1 MKNLVTEFNN
11 KIKVTNLTKKQQRV
25 LIASLELFSE
35 LGFENT
41 KTNDIAKR
49 ANVSEGTVYSYF
61 KTKEEIL
68 NAIIS
73 EFIDKIIPNIISE
86 FSNEK
91 FTNNYCNFSEFIY
104 TIVKDRLIFIQENL
118 LQLKIIFQR
127 ILIDERLVC
136 KFENIIIDSILQ
148 PITPVLN
155 YYKNNNVIIDLPN
168 ERIVR
173 YLLSLT
179 LSYMI
184 PQMIIKEDNRIDIEE
199 ITDEI
204 VEFLTKALLKG

>member
-1 MKNLVTEFNN
+1 MKNLITEFNN
-11 KIKVTNLTKKQQRV
+11 KIKVTNLSKKQQMV

-49 ANVSEGTVYSYF
+49 ANVSEGTVYSFF
-61 KTKEEIL
+61 KTKEGIL
-68 NAIIS
+68 NAIVS
-73 EFIDKIIPNIISE
+73 KFMDEIIPNIIFE
-86 FSNEK
+86 FSDKN
-91 FTNNYCNFSEFIY
+91 FINNYSSFSEFIY

-127 ILIDERLVC
+127 ILIDKDLV
-136 KFENIIIDSILQ
+136 KKIEKIVVDGILQ
-148 PITPVLN
+148 SISSILN
-155 YYKNNNVIIDLPN
+155 YYKKNNIIIDLPN

-173 YLLSLT
+173 YLFSFT

-184 PQMIIKEDNRIDIEE
+184 PQMIIEENRELDINEV
-199 ITDEI
+199 TDEI
-204 VEFLTKALLKG
+204 VEFLTRALLIQ

>member
-1 MKNLVTEFNN
+1 MKNLIMEFNN
-11 KIKVTNLTKKQQRV
+11 KIKVTNLSKKQQMV

-49 ANVSEGTVYSYF
+49 ANVSEGTVYSFF
-61 KTKEEIL
+61 KTKEDIL
-68 NAIIS
+68 NAIVS
-73 EFIDKIIPNIISE
+73 KFMDEIIPNIIFE
-86 FSNEK
+86 FSDKN
-91 FTNNYCNFSEFIY
+91 FINNYSSFSEFIY

-127 ILIDERLVC
+127 ILIDKDLV
-136 KFENIIIDSILQ
+136 KKIEKIVVDGILQ
-148 PITPVLN
+148 SISSILN
-155 YYKNNNVIIDLPN
+155 YYKKNNIIIDLPN

-173 YLLSLT
+173 YLFSLT

-184 PQMIIKEDNRIDIEE
+184 PQMIIEENRELDINEV
-199 ITDEI
+199 TDEI
-204 VEFLTKALLKG
+204 VEFLTRALLIQ

>member
-49 ANVSEGTVYSYF
+49 ADVSEGTVYSYF

-68 NAIIS
+68 NVIIS
-73 EFIDKIIPNIISE
+73 EFIDKIIPSIINE
-86 FSNEK
+86 FSNGK

-104 TIVKDRLIFIQENL
+104 TIVKDRLIFIQENF

-127 ILIDERLVC
+127 VLIDKRLVR
-136 KFENIIIDSILQ
+136 KFEKIITDAILK
-148 PITPVLN
+148 PISPVLN
-155 YYKNNNVIIDLPN
+155 DYKKNNIIIDLPN
-168 ERIVR
+168 
-173 YLLSLT
+173 
-179 LSYMI
+179 
-184 PQMIIKEDNRIDIEE
+184 
-199 ITDEI
+199 
-204 VEFLTKALLKG
+204 

>member
-1 MKNLVTEFNN
+1 MKNLITEFNN
-11 KIKVTNLTKKQQRV
+11 KIKVTNLSKKQQMV

-49 ANVSEGTVYSYF
+49 ANVSEGTVYSFF
-61 KTKEEIL
+61 KTKEGIL
-68 NAIIS
+68 NAIVS
-73 EFIDKIIPNIISE
+73 KFMDEIIPNIIFE
-86 FSNEK
+86 FSDKN
-91 FTNNYCNFSEFIY
+91 FINNYSSFSEFIY

-127 ILIDERLVC
+127 ILIDKDLV
-136 KFENIIIDSILQ
+136 KKIEKIIIDGILQ
-148 PITPVLN
+148 SISSILN
-155 YYKNNNVIIDLPN
+155 YYKKNNIIIDLPN

-173 YLLSLT
+173 YLFSLT

-184 PQMIIKEDNRIDIEE
+184 PQMIIEENRELDINEV
-199 ITDEI
+199 TDEI
-204 VEFLTKALLKG
+204 VEFLTRALLIQ

>member
-1 MKNLVTEFNN
+1 MKNLITEFNN
-11 KIKVTNLTKKQQRV
+11 KIKVTNLSKKQQMV

-49 ANVSEGTVYSYF
+49 ANVSEGTVYSFF
-61 KTKEEIL
+61 KTKEGIL
-68 NAIIS
+68 NAIVS
-73 EFIDKIIPNIISE
+73 KFMDEIIPNIIFE
-86 FSNEK
+86 FSDKN
-91 FTNNYCNFSEFIY
+91 FINNYSSFSEFIY

-127 ILIDERLVC
+127 ILIDKDLV
-136 KFENIIIDSILQ
+136 KKIEKIVVDGILQ
-148 PITPVLN
+148 SISSILN
-155 YYKNNNVIIDLPN
+155 YYKKNNIIIDLPN

-173 YLLSLT
+173 YLFSLT

-184 PQMIIKEDNRIDIEE
+184 PQMIIKENRELDINEV
-199 ITDEI
+199 TDEI
-204 VEFLTKALLKG
+204 VEFLTRALLIQ

>member
-49 ANVSEGTVYSYF
+49 AAVSEGTVYSYF

-68 NAIIS
+68 NVIIS
-73 EFIDKIIPNIISE
+73 EFIDKIIPSIISE
-86 FSNEK
+86 FSNGK

-104 TIVKDRLIFIQENL
+104 TIVKDRLIFIQENF

-127 ILIDERLVC
+127 VLIDKRLVR
-136 KFENIIIDSILQ
+136 KFEKIITDAILK
-148 PITPVLN
+148 PISPVLN
-155 YYKNNNVIIDLPN
+155 DYKKNNIIIDLPN

-173 YLLSLT
+173 YLISLT

-184 PQMIIKEDNRIDIEE
+184 PQMIIEENNRIDIEG

>member
-1 MKNLVTEFNN
+1 MKNLIMEFNN
-11 KIKVTNLTKKQQRV
+11 KIKVTNLSKKQQMV

-49 ANVSEGTVYSYF
+49 ANVSEGTVYSFF
-61 KTKEEIL
+61 KTKEGIL
-68 NAIIS
+68 NAIVS
-73 EFIDKIIPNIISE
+73 KFMDEIIPNIIFE
-86 FSNEK
+86 FSDKN
-91 FTNNYCNFSEFIY
+91 FINNYSSFSEFIY

-127 ILIDERLVC
+127 ILIDKDLV
-136 KFENIIIDSILQ
+136 KKIEKIVVDGILQ
-148 PITPVLN
+148 SISSILN
-155 YYKNNNVIIDLPN
+155 YYKKNNIIIDLPN

-173 YLLSLT
+173 YLFSLT

-184 PQMIIKEDNRIDIEE
+184 PQMIIEENRELDINEV
-199 ITDEI
+199 TDEI
-204 VEFLTKALLKG
+204 VEFLTRALLIQ

>member
-1 MKNLVTEFNN
+1 MKNLITEFNN
-11 KIKVTNLTKKQQRV
+11 KIKVTNLSKKQQMV

-49 ANVSEGTVYSYF
+49 ANVSEGTVYSFF
-61 KTKEEIL
+61 KTKEGIL
-68 NAIIS
+68 NAIVS
-73 EFIDKIIPNIISE
+73 KFMDEIIPNIIFE
-86 FSNEK
+86 FSDKN
-91 FTNNYCNFSEFIY
+91 FINNYSSFSEFIY

-127 ILIDERLVC
+127 ILIDKDLV
-136 KFENIIIDSILQ
+136 KKIEKIIIDGILQ
-148 PITPVLN
+148 SISSRLH
-155 YYKNNNVIIDLPN
+155 YYKKNNILIDLPN

-173 YLLSLT
+173 YLFSLT

-184 PQMIIKEDNRIDIEE
+184 PQMIIEENRELDINEV
-199 ITDEI
+199 TDEI
-204 VEFLTKALLKG
+204 VEFLTRALLIQ

>member
-1 MKNLVTEFNN
+1 MKNLITEFNN
-11 KIKVTNLTKKQQRV
+11 KIKVTNLSKKQQMV

-49 ANVSEGTVYSYF
+49 ANVSEGTVYSFF
-61 KTKEEIL
+61 KTKEGIL
-68 NAIIS
+68 NAIVS
-73 EFIDKIIPNIISE
+73 KFMDEIIPNIIFE
-86 FSNEK
+86 FSDKN
-91 FTNNYCNFSEFIY
+91 FINNYSSFSEFIY

-127 ILIDERLVC
+127 ILIDKDLV
-136 KFENIIIDSILQ
+136 KKIEKIVVDGILQ
-148 PITPVLN
+148 SISSILN
-155 YYKNNNVIIDLPN
+155 YYKKNNIIIDLPN

-173 YLLSLT
+173 YLFSLT

-184 PQMIIKEDNRIDIEE
+184 PKMIIEENRELDINEV
-199 ITDEI
+199 TDEI
-204 VEFLTKALLKG
+204 VEFLTRALLIQ

>member
-49 ANVSEGTVYSYF
+49 ADVSEGTVYSYF

-68 NAIIS
+68 NVIIS
-73 EFIDKIIPNIISE
+73 EFIDKIIPSIISE

-91 FTNNYCNFSEFIY
+91 FTSNYCNFSEFIY

-127 ILIDERLVC
+127 VLIDKRLVR
-136 KFENIIIDSILQ
+136 KFEKIITDTILK
-148 PITPVLN
+148 PISQVLN
-155 YYKNNNVIIDLPN
+155 DYKKNNVIIDLPN

-173 YLLSLT
+173 YIISLT

-184 PQMIIKEDNRIDIEE
+184 PQMIIEENNRIDIEG

-204 VEFLTKALLKG
+204 VEFLTKALLKS

>member
-1 MKNLVTEFNN
+1 MKNLITEFNN
-11 KIKVTNLTKKQQRV
+11 KIKVTNLSKKQQMV

-49 ANVSEGTVYSYF
+49 ANVSEGTVYSFF
-61 KTKEEIL
+61 KTKEGIL
-68 NAIIS
+68 NAIVSKFMDEIL
-73 EFIDKIIPNIISE
+73 PNIIFE
-86 FSNEK
+86 FSDKN
-91 FTNNYCNFSEFIY
+91 FINNYSSFSEFIY

-127 ILIDERLVC
+127 ILIDKDLV
-136 KFENIIIDSILQ
+136 KKIEKIVVDGILQ
-148 PITPVLN
+148 SISSILN
-155 YYKNNNVIIDLPN
+155 YYKKNNIIIDLPN

-173 YLLSLT
+173 YLFSLT

-184 PQMIIKEDNRIDIEE
+184 PQMIIEENRELDINEV
-199 ITDEI
+199 TDEI
-204 VEFLTKALLKG
+204 VEFLTRALLIQ

>member
-1 MKNLVTEFNN
+1 MKNLITEFNN
-11 KIKVTNLTKKQQRV
+11 KIKVTNLSKKQQMV

-49 ANVSEGTVYSYF
+49 ANVSEGTVYSFF
-61 KTKEEIL
+61 KTKEGIL
-68 NAIIS
+68 NAIVS
-73 EFIDKIIPNIISE
+73 KFMDEIIPNIIFE
-86 FSNEK
+86 FSDKN
-91 FTNNYCNFSEFIY
+91 FINNYSSFSEFIY

-127 ILIDERLVC
+127 ILIDKNLV
-136 KFENIIIDSILQ
+136 KKIEKIIVDGILQ
-148 PITPVLN
+148 SISSILN
-155 YYKNNNVIIDLPN
+155 YYKKNNIIIDLPN

-173 YLLSLT
+173 YLFSLT

-184 PQMIIKEDNRIDIEE
+184 PQMIMEENRELDINEV
-199 ITDEI
+199 TDEI
-204 VEFLTKALLKG
+204 VEFLTRALLIQ

>member
-1 MKNLVTEFNN
+1 MKNLITEFNN
-11 KIKVTNLTKKQQRV
+11 KIKVTNLSKKQQMV

-49 ANVSEGTVYSYF
+49 ANVSEGTVYSFF
-61 KTKEEIL
+61 KTKEGIL
-68 NAIIS
+68 NAIVS
-73 EFIDKIIPNIISE
+73 KFMDEIIPNIIFE
-86 FSNEK
+86 FSDKN
-91 FTNNYCNFSEFIY
+91 FINNYSSFSEFIY

-127 ILIDERLVC
+127 ILIDKDLV
-136 KFENIIIDSILQ
+136 KKIEKIVVDGILQ
-148 PITPVLN
+148 SISSILN
-155 YYKNNNVIIDLPN
+155 YYKKNNIIIDLPN

-173 YLLSLT
+173 YLFSLT

-184 PQMIIKEDNRIDIEE
+184 PQMIIEENRELDINEV
-199 ITDEI
+199 TDEI
-204 VEFLTKALLKG
+204 VEFLTRALLI

>member
-1 MKNLVTEFNN
+1 MKNLITEFNN
-11 KIKVTNLTKKQQRV
+11 KIKVTNLSKKQHMV

-49 ANVSEGTVYSYF
+49 ANVSEGTVYSFF
-61 KTKEEIL
+61 KTKEGLL
-68 NAIIS
+68 NAIVS
-73 EFIDKIIPNIISE
+73 KFMDEIIPNIIFE
-86 FSNEK
+86 FSDKN
-91 FTNNYCNFSEFIY
+91 FINNYSSFSEFIY

-127 ILIDERLVC
+127 ILIDKNLV
-136 KFENIIIDSILQ
+136 KKIEKIIVDGILQ
-148 PITPVLN
+148 SISSILN
-155 YYKNNNVIIDLPN
+155 YYKKNNIIIDLPN

-173 YLLSLT
+173 YLFSLT

-184 PQMIIKEDNRIDIEE
+184 PQMIMEENRELDINEV
-199 ITDEI
+199 TDEI
-204 VEFLTKALLKG
+204 VEFLTRALLIQ

>member
-1 MKNLVTEFNN
+1 MKNLITEFNN
-11 KIKVTNLTKKQQRV
+11 KIKVTNLSKKQQMV

-49 ANVSEGTVYSYF
+49 ANVSEGTVYSFF
-61 KTKEEIL
+61 KTKEGIL
-68 NAIIS
+68 NAIVS
-73 EFIDKIIPNIISE
+73 KFMDEIIPNIIFE
-86 FSNEK
+86 FSDKN
-91 FTNNYCNFSEFIY
+91 FINNYSSFSEFIY

-127 ILIDERLVC
+127 ILIDKDLV
-136 KFENIIIDSILQ
+136 KKIEKIVVDGILQ
-148 PITPVLN
+148 SISSILN
-155 YYKNNNVIIDLPN
+155 YYKKNNIIIDLPN

-173 YLLSLT
+173 YLFSLT

-184 PQMIIKEDNRIDIEE
+184 PQMIIEENRELDINEV
-199 ITDEI
+199 TDEI
-204 VEFLTKALLKG
+204 VEFLTRALLIQ